1 MILLTCFVSFPL
13 SIKCDAGKAA
23 GTVDVSICESCSV
36 GRYRNADMVAATC
49 GICPV
54 GWSSDLESVKCRE
67 CEVGRYGN
75 IDGNET
81 RVCENCKKGTYRG
94 RNDNLTE
101 CKNCSVGMTLGV
113 TSGSKCTDCI
123 PGRFSDQLGSNTTDC
138 GKCPIGYS
146 TEEGAGTDTSPT
158 KDKCVA
164 CLLGTYADTEGLTK
178 CSACAAGTYSDV
190 HVTQS
195 IEGKDF
201 CKSCIVG
208 QYRPSQIKVN
218 NIMTKTEL
226 TKCK

>member
-75 IDGNET
+75 IDGSDT
-81 RVCENCKKGTYRG
+81 RVCEDCKKGTYRG

-123 PGRFSDQLGSNTTDC
+123 PGRFSDQLGSDTTDC
-138 GKCPIGYS
+138 RKCPIGYS
-146 TEEGAGTDTSPT
+146 TEEGAGTSPT

-178 CSACAAGTYSDV
+178 CSACAAGKFSDV
-190 HVTQS
+190 HVKDG
-195 IEGKDF
+195 EDF
-201 CKSCIVG
+201 CKDCVVG
-208 QYRPSQIKVN
+208 QHRPSKDKDGVD
-218 NIMTKTEL
+218 TDL